1 MLQEIGMLRTLTVV
15 AALALGACAQM
26 KTDARPDPAL
36 AIRMQA
42 DPAIASETQSL
53 NRLTRIAI
61 DANRLYDQAA
71 DYADDAD
78 LQAALRGM
86 SEQRKT
92 FALRLQNRVAMLG
105 GKPAETG
112 QATGAI
118 HRSFLA
124 LRGLVQDDSVAA
136 AEEVYRGETYII
148 DQLDR
153 ALQGSLTPESRQM
166 VQNEFERV
174 ESARERVEQV
184 KAQIEQKLASRVAPA
199 IPAPPTAGSPG

>member
-1 MLQEIGMLRTLTVV
+1 MLQEIGMLRVLAVA

-26 KTDARPDPAL
+26 NSDARPDPTAAAL
-36 AIRMQA
+36 LQA
-42 DPAIASETQSL
+42 DPAVATETQSL

-71 DYADDAD
+71 DVADDAD
-78 LQAALRGM
+78 LQAALRTM

-112 QATGAI
+112 QATGAVR
-118 HRSFLA
+118 RSFLA
-124 LRGLVQDDSVAA
+124 LRGLVQNDSVAA
-136 AEEVYRGETYII
+136 AEEVYRGETFII

-153 ALQGSLTPESRQM
+153 ALQGSLTPESRLM
-166 VQNEFERV
+166 VQTEFDRV
-174 ESARERVEQV
+174 TATRERVEQV
-184 KAQIEQKLASRVAPA
+184 KAQIEQKLANRTAPEPEAPA
-199 IPAPPTAGSPG
+199 ASPPG

>member
-1 MLQEIGMLRTLTVV
+1 MLQEIGMLRALSVV
-15 AALALGACAQM
+15 AALVLGGCAQM
-26 KTDARPDPAL
+26 KSDARPDPAL

-71 DYADDAD
+71 EVADDAD
-78 LQAALRGM
+78 LQAALRTM

-92 FALRLQNRVAMLG
+92 FAQRLQSRVAMLG

-112 QATGAI
+112 QATGAV

-124 LRGLVQDDSVAA
+124 LRGLVQNDSVAA
-136 AEEVYRGETYII
+136 AEEVYRGETFII
-148 DQLDR
+148 EQLER
-153 ALQGSLTPESRQM
+153 ALQGSLTPESRQL
-166 VQNEFERV
+166 VQNEFNRV
-174 ESARERVEQV
+174 TAARESVEQV
-184 KAQIEQKLASRVAPA
+184 KAQIEQKLASRAAPEAPA
-199 IPAPPTAGSPG
+199 AASPG

>member
-1 MLQEIGMLRTLTVV
+1 MLRVLAVA

-26 KTDARPDPAL
+26 NTGARPDPAASAL
-36 AIRMQA
+36 LQA
-42 DPAIASETQSL
+42 DPAIATETQNL

-71 DYADDAD
+71 EVADDAD
-78 LQAALRGM
+78 LQAALRTM

-92 FALRLQNRVAMLG
+92 FAQRLQNRVAMLG

-112 QATGAI
+112 QATGAV

-124 LRGLVQDDSVAA
+124 LRGLVQNDSVAA

-148 DQLDR
+148 DQLNR
-153 ALQGSLTPESRQM
+153 ALEGYLTPESRQL
-166 VQNEFERV
+166 VQNEFNRV
-174 ESARERVEQV
+174 TATREHVEQV
-184 KAQIEQKLASRVAPA
+184 KAQIEQKLAARAAPETQA
-199 IPAPPTAGSPG
+199 TPAAPPG